1 MKGTRPVPTRPGD
14 PAAGA
19 SARLRAQAEA
29 AAAALPALM
38 LSAERL
44 AAALQPGAHG
54 LRRAGQ
60 GEDFWQYRA
69 AAPGDSMRQI
79 DWRRSARSD
88 ATFVRER
95 ELHTAQSAILWVAG
109 TPGMDWTGDPSR
121 PTKRAR
127 AEMLALA
134 LALVLLR
141 GGEKVGMSG
150 AVPQAGRAQA
160 DRIAH
165 DLLDRRAGEALELPP
180 AADLRPLR
188 RMVLI
193 GDFLTDP
200 APVAA
205 YLSAAAAQGIGG
217 AVLQVLDP
225 VEEGFPFSGAVRF
238 RGVGGALRHDTRNA
252 GALRELYLARLDA
265 QRQALDRAATAAGW
279 RFGTHD
285 TGLPPG
291 QALMWL
297 HGVLAG

>member
-1 MKGTRPVPTRPGD
+1 MAQAPDPRPAVGL
-14 PAAGA
+14 
-19 SARLRAQAEA
+19 RLDAEA
-29 AAAALPALM
+29 AAAAVPAL
-38 LSAERL
+38 LIAAERL
-44 AAALQPGAHG
+44 AASVDPGAHG
-54 LRRAGQ
+54 LRRAGA
-60 GEDFWQYRA
+60 GEEFWQYRP
-69 AAPGDSMRQI
+69 AAPGDPAGLI

-88 ATFVRER
+88 AAFVRER
-95 ELHTAQSAILWVAG
+95 ERQSPQAAALWVAG
-109 TPGMDWTGDPSR
+109 DPGMAWTGDPAR
-121 PTKRAR
+121 PLKRDRAR
-127 AEMLALA
+127 LLALA

-141 GGEKVGMSG
+141 GGEKVGTSG